1 MSLMGIHFSH
11 DSTVAFSPDGKRFV
25 SYELERLIK
34 ERYFPIDYK
43 LMTHKPYLS
52 EQSELIAKTV
62 AEQVKKEFGE
72 DCLTIDSLTVDQ
84 LYPVDSVA
92 ANRKDFLDKIKKYF
106 NVKCEPRIIDHHRA
120 HAFSAFY
127 QSPFEEALV
136 VTLDGGGYKKDNA
149 STQYFTIHYMNKNG
163 VDRLIADNNIHICS
177 LYNAF
182 PYLTKDIKGN
192 INSVPGKAM
201 GMQSYGTVYDK
212 LYRKLKPLFYGFDWY
227 YTVTKPDG
235 TAIIENDYIYNVVE
249 ELFGLK
255 NIRENKLDFWQGADL
270 LATVQQLFE
279 EVVIENLKPYIYRY
293 NLPIVMTGGAALN
306 VLTNTRIKNEFKL
319 PVFVPCNANDTG
331 TAVGGI
337 FDVVKP
343 KEQVNLAFANFD
355 SFDRD
360 KLPNYIRDRNGRLTN
375 NQELISHIRA
385 GKIIGIVKGKS
396 ECGPRAL
403 GNRSIICDPSFKNM
417 KDILNHK
424 VKQREWYRPFAPMVL
439 QHEASEY
446 FVWDNSEAPFM
457 SFSAH
462 VRSKYQKFLAS
473 ITHVDYS
480 ARIQTINEQDNPWYY
495 SLLND
500 MKATGLPVLLNTS
513 FNIRGNPILNTIE
526 DAFYVLDNTEL
537 DLLYIEGYLFS
548 K

>member
-1 MSLMGIHFSH
+1 MGIHFSH

-43 LMTHKPYLS
+43 LMTHKPYLT

-62 AEQVKKEFGE
+62 ADQVKKEFGE

-92 ANRKDFLDKIKKYF
+92 ANRKDFLDQIKKYF
-106 NVKCEPRIIDHHRA
+106 DVKCEPRIIDHHRA

-136 VTLDGGGYKKDNA
+136 VTLDGGGYKKDNT

-255 NIRENKLDFWQGADL
+255 NIREKKLDFWQGADL

-279 EVVIENLKPYIYRY
+279 EVVIENLKPYVYRY

-355 SFDRD
+355 LFDRD
-360 KLPNYIRDRNGRLTN
+360 KLPNYIRERNGKLTN

-417 KDILNHK
+417 KDILNQK

-439 QHEASEY
+439 Q
-446 FVWDNSEAPFM
+446 M
-457 SFSAH
+457 
-462 VRSKYQKFLAS
+462 KLAS
-473 ITHVDYS
+473 TLYGI
-480 ARIQTINEQDNPWYY
+480 IQKPH
-495 SLLND
+495 L
-500 MKATGLPVLLNTS
+500 
-513 FNIRGNPILNTIE
+513 
-526 DAFYVLDNTEL
+526 
-537 DLLYIEGYLFS
+537 
-548 K
+548 

>member
-1 MSLMGIHFSH
+1 MGIHFSH
-11 DSTVAFSPDGKRFV
+11 DSTIAFSPDGERYV
-25 SYELERLIK
+25 SFELERLIK

-43 LMTHKPYLS
+43 LMTHKPYLP
-52 EQSELIAKTV
+52 EQSDLIAKTV
-62 AEQVKKEFGE
+62 AEQIKKEFGE
-72 DCLTIDSLTVDQ
+72 ESLTIDSLTIDQ

-92 ANRKDFLDKIKKYF
+92 ANRTDFFNHLKKYF
-106 NVKCEPRIIDHHRA
+106 NINCAPKVIDHHRA

-127 QSPFEEALV
+127 QSPFDEALV
-136 VTLDGGGYKKDNA
+136 VTLDGGGYKAD
-149 STQYFTIHYMNKNG
+149 SSGTQYFTVHYMNKNG
-163 VDRLIADNNIHICS
+163 VDRLIVDNNIHICS

-201 GMQSYGTVYDK
+201 GMQSYGCVYDK

-227 YTVTKPDG
+227 YTITKPDG
-235 TAIIENDYIYNVVE
+235 TAVIENDYIYNVVE
-249 ELFGLK
+249 EIFCQK
-255 NIRENKLDFWQGADL
+255 NIRENKLEFWQGADL

-279 EVVIENLKPYIYRY
+279 EVVIENLKPYVYRY
-293 NLPIVMTGGAALN
+293 NLPIVMTGGGALN

-337 FDVVKP
+337 FDAVKP
-343 KEQVNLAFANFD
+343 KKQINLAFSNFD
-355 SFDRD
+355 LFDRD
-360 KLPNYIRDRNGRLTN
+360 KLPEYISSRNGKLVN
-375 NQELISHIRA
+375 NQDLINLIRQ
-385 GKIIGIVKGKS
+385 GKIIGVVKGKS

-417 KDILNHK
+417 KDILNQK

-439 QHEASEY
+439 QHEAVEY

-462 VRSKYQKFLAS
+462 VRSKYQDQLAS
-473 ITHVDYS
+473 VTHVDYS
-480 ARIQTINEQDNPWYY
+480 ARIQTVNRQDNPWYY
-495 SLLND
+495 TLLND
-500 MKATGLPVLLNTS
+500 MKKTGLPVLLNTS

-537 DLLYIEGYLFS
+537 DYLLIENYLFH

>member
-1 MSLMGIHFSH
+1 MGIHFSH

-84 LYPVDSVA
+84 LYPVDSIA

-106 NVKCEPRIIDHHRA
+106 DVKCEPRIIDHHRA

-149 STQYFTIHYMNKNG
+149 STQYFTIHYINKNG

-255 NIRENKLDFWQGADL
+255 NIKENKLDFWQGADL

-279 EVVIENLKPYIYRY
+279 EVVIENLKPYVYRY

-355 SFDRD
+355 LFDRD

-417 KDILNHK
+417 KDILNQK

-480 ARIQTINEQDNPWYY
+480 ARIQTINEQDNPWYH

-526 DAFYVLDNTEL
+526 DAFFVLDNTEL

>member
-1 MSLMGIHFSH
+1 MGIHFSH
-11 DSTVAFSPDGKRFV
+11 DSTVAFSPDGKRFACF
-25 SYELERLIK
+25 ELERLIK

-43 LMTHKPYLS
+43 LMNHKPYLT
-52 EQSELIAKTV
+52 EQSELIAKTI
-62 AEQVKKEFGE
+62 ADQVKKEFGE
-72 DCLTIDSLTVDQ
+72 DCLTVDSITVDQ
-84 LYPVDSVA
+84 LYPVESVA
-92 ANRKDFLDKIKKYF
+92 ANRKDFLDQIKKYF
-106 NVKCEPRIIDHHRA
+106 DVRCEPKVIDHHRA

-127 QSPFEEALV
+127 QSPFDEALV
-136 VTLDGGGYKKDNA
+136 VTLDGGGYRANSKD
-149 STQYFTIHYMNKNG
+149 TQYFTIHYMNKNG
-163 VDRLIADNNIHICS
+163 VDRLIADNSIHICS

-201 GMQSYGTVYDK
+201 GLQSYGCVYDK

-227 YTVTKPDG
+227 YTITKPDG

-249 ELFGLK
+249 EMFGVK
-255 NIRENKLDFWQGADL
+255 NVRENKLEFWHGADL
-270 LATVQQLFE
+270 LATVQHLFE
-279 EVVIENLKPYIYRY
+279 EVVLENIKPYAHRY

-319 PVFVPCNANDTG
+319 PVFVPCNANDSG
-331 TAVGGI
+331 TAIGGI
-337 FDVVKP
+337 FDIVKP

-355 SFDRD
+355 LFDRD
-360 KLPNYIRDRNGRLTN
+360 KLPDYVSKRNGRLTN
-375 NQELISHIRA
+375 NQELISHIRS
-385 GKIIGIVKGKS
+385 GKIIGVVKGKS

-417 KDILNHK
+417 KDILNQK

-439 QHEASEY
+439 QSEASEY
-446 FVWDNSEAPFM
+446 FVWDNSEAPYM

-462 VRSKYQKFLAS
+462 VRSKYQKYLAS

-480 ARIQTINEQDNPWYY
+480 ARIQTINEQDNPWYFK
-495 SLLND
+495 LLND
-500 MKATGLPVLLNTS
+500 MKASGLPVLLNTS

-537 DLLYIEGYLFS
+537 DMLYIEGYLFS

>member
-1 MSLMGIHFSH
+1 MGIHFSH

-43 LMTHKPYLS
+43 LMTHKPYLT

-62 AEQVKKEFGE
+62 ADQVKKEFGE
-72 DCLTIDSLTVDQ
+72 DCLSIDSLTVDQ

-92 ANRKDFLDKIKKYF
+92 ANRKDFLDQIKKYF
-106 NVKCEPRIIDHHRA
+106 DVKCEPRIIDHHRA

-182 PYLTKDIKGN
+182 PYLTKDIRGN

-279 EVVIENLKPYIYRY
+279 EVVIENLKPYVYRY

-355 SFDRD
+355 LFDRD

-417 KDILNHK
+417 KDILNQK

>member
-43 LMTHKPYLS
+43 LMTHKPYLT

-62 AEQVKKEFGE
+62 ADQVKKEFGE
-72 DCLTIDSLTVDQ
+72 DCLSIDSLTVDQ

-92 ANRKDFLDKIKKYF
+92 ANRKDFLDQIKKYF
-106 NVKCEPRIIDHHRA
+106 DVKCEPRIIDHHRA

-182 PYLTKDIKGN
+182 PYLTKDIRGN

-279 EVVIENLKPYIYRY
+279 EVVIENLKPYVYRY

-355 SFDRD
+355 LFDRD

-417 KDILNHK
+417 KDILNQK

>member
-1 MSLMGIHFSH
+1 
-11 DSTVAFSPDGKRFV
+11 
-25 SYELERLIK
+25 
-34 ERYFPIDYK
+34 
-43 LMTHKPYLS
+43 
-52 EQSELIAKTV
+52 
-62 AEQVKKEFGE
+62 
-72 DCLTIDSLTVDQ
+72 
-84 LYPVDSVA
+84 
-92 ANRKDFLDKIKKYF
+92 
-106 NVKCEPRIIDHHRA
+106 
-120 HAFSAFY
+120 
-127 QSPFEEALV
+127 
-136 VTLDGGGYKKDNA
+136 
-149 STQYFTIHYMNKNG
+149 
-163 VDRLIADNNIHICS
+163 
-177 LYNAF
+177 
-182 PYLTKDIKGN
+182 
-192 INSVPGKAM
+192 
-201 GMQSYGTVYDK
+201 
-212 LYRKLKPLFYGFDWY
+212 
-227 YTVTKPDG
+227 
-235 TAIIENDYIYNVVE
+235 
-249 ELFGLK
+249 
-255 NIRENKLDFWQGADL
+255 
-270 LATVQQLFE
+270 
-279 EVVIENLKPYIYRY
+279 
-293 NLPIVMTGGAALN
+293 
-306 VLTNTRIKNEFKL
+306 
-319 PVFVPCNANDTG
+319 VPCNANDTG

-355 SFDRD
+355 LFDRD
-360 KLPNYIRDRNGRLTN
+360 KLPNYIRDRNGKLTN

-417 KDILNHK
+417 KDILNQK

-462 VRSKYQKFLAS
+462 VRSKYQDFLAS

>member
-11 DSTVAFSPDGKRFV
+11 DSTIAFSPDGKRFV
-25 SYELERLIK
+25 SFELERLIK

-43 LMTHKPYLS
+43 FINRKPYLTR
-52 EQSELIAKTV
+52 ESELIAKTV
-62 AEQVKKEFGE
+62 AKHIKSEFGE
-72 DCLTIDSLTVDQ
+72 DALVIDSLTVDQ
-84 LYPVDSVA
+84 LFPTPEVEN
-92 ANRKDFLDKIKKYF
+92 NRKDFYYCLNKHFKI
-106 NVKCEPRIIDHHRA
+106 NCEPKTIDHHRA
-120 HAFSAFY
+120 HACSAFY

-136 VTLDGGGYKKDNA
+136 VTYDGGGQKSNSKDA
-149 STQYFTIHYMNKNG
+149 QFFTIHYMNKNG
-163 VDRLIADNNIHICS
+163 KDRLIVDNNIHICS

-182 PYLTKDIKGN
+182 PYLTNDIRGN

-201 GMQSYGTVYDK
+201 GMQSYGVVYET
-212 LYRKLKPLFYGFDWY
+212 LYEKLKPIFYGHQWY
-227 YTVTKPDG
+227 YTIPETED
-235 TAIIENDYIYNVVE
+235 TAYIDNRYIYQIIEEI
-249 ELFGLK
+249 FGVNAK
-255 NIRENKLDFWQGADL
+255 KNKLEFWQGADL
-270 LATVQQLFE
+270 LATVQYLFE
-279 EVVIENLKPYIYRY
+279 EVVINTLKPYVYKY
-293 NLPIVMTGGAALN
+293 NIPLVITGGGALN

-319 PVFVPCNANDTG
+319 PVFVPCNPNDTG
-331 TAVGGI
+331 TAIGGI
-337 FDVVKP
+337 LDIVKP
-343 KEQVNLAFANFD
+343 KEKIDLSFSNFD
-355 SFDRD
+355 LFDRD
-360 KLPNYIRDRNGRLTN
+360 KLNDYIRERNGRVTDN
-375 NQELISHIRA
+375 KELISLIRQ

-439 QHEASEY
+439 QHEANEY
-446 FVWDNSEAPFM
+446 FVWDNSEAPYM

-462 VRSKYQKFLAS
+462 VRSKYQERLAS

-480 ARIQTINEQDNPWYY
+480 ARIQTVNEYDNPWYY

-500 MKATGLPVLLNTS
+500 MKETGLPVLLNTS
-513 FNIRGNPILNTIE
+513 FNIRGAPILNTIE

-537 DLLYIEGYLFS
+537 DCVYIEGYLFT

>member
-84 LYPVDSVA
+84 LYPVDSIA

-106 NVKCEPRIIDHHRA
+106 DVKCEPRIIDHHRA

-149 STQYFTIHYMNKNG
+149 STQYFTIHYINKNG

-255 NIRENKLDFWQGADL
+255 NIKENKLDFWQGADL

-279 EVVIENLKPYIYRY
+279 EVVIENLKPYVYRY

-355 SFDRD
+355 LFDRD

-417 KDILNHK
+417 KDILNQK

-480 ARIQTINEQDNPWYY
+480 ARIQTINEQDNPWYH

-526 DAFYVLDNTEL
+526 DAFFVLDNTEL

>member
-1 MSLMGIHFSH
+1 MGIHFSH

-43 LMTHKPYLS
+43 LMTHKPYLT

-62 AEQVKKEFGE
+62 ADQVKKEFGE
-72 DCLTIDSLTVDQ
+72 DYLTIDSITVDQ
-84 LYPVDSVA
+84 LYPVESVA
-92 ANRKDFLDKIKKYF
+92 ANRKDFLDQIKKYF
-106 NVKCEPRIIDHHRA
+106 DVKCEPKIIDHHRA

-136 VTLDGGGYKKDNA
+136 VTLDGGGYKKDNT

-182 PYLTKDIKGN
+182 PYLTKDIRGN

-227 YTVTKPDG
+227 YTITKPDG

-279 EVVIENLKPYIYRY
+279 EVVIENLKPYVYRY

-355 SFDRD
+355 LFDRD
-360 KLPNYIRDRNGRLTN
+360 ELPNYIRDRNGRLTN

-417 KDILNHK
+417 KDILNQK

>member
-1 MSLMGIHFSH
+1 MGIHFSH
-11 DSTVAFSPDGKRFV
+11 DSTVAFSPDGKRYAC
-25 SYELERLIK
+25 YELERLIK

-43 LMTHKPYLS
+43 LMTHKPYLT

-62 AEQVKKEFGE
+62 ADQVKKEFGE
-72 DCLTIDSLTVDQ
+72 DCLTVDSITVDQ
-84 LYPVDSVA
+84 LYPVESVA
-92 ANRKDFLDKIKKYF
+92 ANRKDFLDQIKKYF
-106 NVKCEPRIIDHHRA
+106 NVKCEPKVIDHHRA

-136 VTLDGGGYKKDNA
+136 VTLDGGGYKTNSRD
-149 STQYFTIHYMNKNG
+149 TQYFTIHYMNKNG

-201 GMQSYGTVYDK
+201 GMQSYGCVYDK

-249 ELFGLK
+249 EMFGVK
-255 NIRENKLDFWQGADL
+255 NVRENKLEFWHGADL
-270 LATVQQLFE
+270 LATVQHLFE
-279 EVVIENLKPYIYRY
+279 EVVLENIKPYAHRY

-319 PVFVPCNANDTG
+319 PVFVPCNANDSG
-331 TAVGGI
+331 TAIGGI
-337 FDVVKP
+337 FDIVKP

-355 SFDRD
+355 LFDRD
-360 KLPNYIRDRNGRLTN
+360 KLPDYVSKRNGKLTN

-385 GKIIGIVKGKS
+385 GKIIGVVKGKS

-417 KDILNHK
+417 KDILNQK

-439 QHEASEY
+439 QSEASEY
-446 FVWDNSEAPFM
+446 FVWDNSEAPYM

-462 VRSKYQKFLAS
+462 VRSKYQKYLAS

-500 MKATGLPVLLNTS
+500 MKASGLPVLLNTS

-537 DLLYIEGYLFS
+537 DMLYIEGYLFS

>member
-1 MSLMGIHFSH
+1 MGIHFSH
-11 DSTVAFSPDGKRFV
+11 DSTIAFSPDGKQFV

-43 LMTHKPYLS
+43 LMTHKPYLT

-62 AEQVKKEFGE
+62 ADQIKQEFGE
-72 DCLTIDSLTVDQ
+72 DCLTVDSLTVDQ

-92 ANRKDFLDKIKKYF
+92 ANRTDFYNQLKKYF
-106 NVKCEPRIIDHHRA
+106 KINCEPKVIDHHRA

-127 QSPFEEALV
+127 QSPFDEALV
-136 VTLDGGGYKKDNA
+136 VTLDGGGYRANSRD
-149 STQYFTIHYMNKNG
+149 TQYFTIHYMNKNG
-163 VDRLIADNNIHICS
+163 VDRLIVDNNIHICS

-201 GMQSYGTVYDK
+201 GLQSYGCVYDK
-212 LYRKLKPLFYGFDWY
+212 LYRKLKPLFYGFEWY
-227 YTVTKPDG
+227 YTVTNPDG
-235 TAIIENDYIYNVVE
+235 TAVIENDYIYNVVE
-249 ELFGLK
+249 ELFCVK
-255 NIRENKLDFWQGADL
+255 NLRQNRLDFWQGADL

-279 EVVIENLKPYIYRY
+279 EVVIENIKPYAYRY
-293 NLPIVMTGGAALN
+293 NLPIVMTGGGALN

-337 FDVVKP
+337 FDIVKP
-343 KEQVNLAFANFD
+343 KQQVNLAFSNFD
-355 SFDRD
+355 LFDRH
-360 KLPNYIRDRNGRLTN
+360 KLFDYVLNRNGKLVN
-375 NQELISHIRA
+375 NEEIISLIRQ
-385 GKIIGIVKGKS
+385 GKIIGVVRGKS

-417 KDILNHK
+417 KDILNQK
-424 VKQREWYRPFAPMVL
+424 VKHREWYRPFAPMVL
-439 QHEASEY
+439 QHEATEY

-462 VRSKYQKFLAS
+462 VRSKYQEQLAS
-473 ITHVDYS
+473 VTHVDYS
-480 ARIQTINEQDNPWYY
+480 ARIQTVNRKDNPWYFT
-495 SLLND
+495 LLND
-500 MKATGLPVLLNTS
+500 MKQTGLPVLLNTS

-537 DLLYIEGYLFS
+537 DYLLIEDYLFC

>member
-355 SFDRD
+355 LFDRD

-417 KDILNHK
+417 KDILNQK

-446 FVWDNSEAPFM
+446 FVWDNTEAPFM

-462 VRSKYQKFLAS
+462 VRSKYQDFLAS

>member
-11 DSTVAFSPDGKRFV
+11 DSTIAFSPDGKRFAC
-25 SYELERLIK
+25 YELERLIK

-52 EQSELIAKTV
+52 HQSELIAKTV

-72 DCLTIDSLTVDQ
+72 EYLTIDYLTVDQ
-84 LYPVDSVA
+84 LYQDPTVA
-92 ANRKDFLDKIKKYF
+92 ANRTDFYNCLKKYF
-106 NVKCEPRIIDHHRA
+106 VFNCEPVEIHHHRA

-136 VTLDGGGYKKDNA
+136 VTFDGGGYKAGGKE
-149 STQYFTIHYMNKNG
+149 TQYFTIHYMNKNG
-163 VDRLIADNNIHICS
+163 VDRLIVDNNVHICS

-192 INSVPGKAM
+192 INAVPGKAM

-212 LYRKLKPLFYGFDWY
+212 LYRKLKPLFYSFNWFY
-227 YTVTKPDG
+227 IVPNSDG
-235 TAIIENDYIYNVVE
+235 TATLENDYLNNVVKE
-249 ELFGLK
+249 VYGVDP
-255 NIRENKLDFWQGADL
+255 RVNKLEFWQAADL
-270 LATVQQLFE
+270 LATAQLLFE
-279 EVVIENLKPYIYRY
+279 ETVIENLKPFVYKY
-293 NLPIVMTGGAALN
+293 NIPIVMTGGGALN

-319 PVFVPCNANDTG
+319 PVFVPCNANDSG
-331 TAVGGI
+331 TAIGGI
-337 FDVVKP
+337 FEKVKP
-343 KEQVNLAFANFD
+343 KQQVNLAYSNFD
-355 SFDRD
+355 LFDRQ
-360 KLPNYIRDRNGRLTN
+360 KLPDYVSKRNGKLTN
-375 NQELISHIRA
+375 NEEIINLIRQ
-385 GKIIGIVKGKS
+385 GKILGVIKGKS

-417 KDILNHK
+417 KDILNQK

-439 QHEASEY
+439 QHEAIEY
-446 FVWDNSEAPFM
+446 FVWDNSDAPFM

-462 VRSKYQKFLAS
+462 VRSKYQDQLAS

-480 ARIQTINEQDNPWYY
+480 ARIQTVNRNDNPWYFT
-495 SLLND
+495 LLND
-500 MKATGLPVLLNTS
+500 MKQTGLPVLLNTS

-537 DLLYIEGYLFS
+537 DCLLIEDYLFC